1 MCPPRSRTFNVKI
14 TAPAAS
20 KANAT
25 AKTSD
30 FLTEADQERVRPKK
44 TMKKKGPQRSQSRKA
59 LPGSSRLGL
68 GKTTSFKLLTILERS
83 LLTVS
88 QTGSVKV
95 LGAGPNPEVEISGR
109 VEEGGGRGGR
119 EEGGFGREGREEDL
133 GGAGLGRL
141 ELMKG
146 EEVEEVTGIEA
157 RGGDGGRA
165 GRTVA
170 GEA

>member
-1 MCPPRSRTFNVKI
+1 
-14 TAPAAS
+14 
-20 KANAT
+20 
-25 AKTSD
+25 
-30 FLTEADQERVRPKK
+30 
-44 TMKKKGPQRSQSRKA
+44 MKKKGPQRSQSRKA

-68 GKTTSFKLLTILERS
+68 GKTTSFKLLTILDRS

-109 VEEGGGRGGR
+109 VEGGGARGGR
-119 EEGGFGREGREEDL
+119 EEEGGFGRGGWEEDL

>member
-1 MCPPRSRTFNVKI
+1 
-14 TAPAAS
+14 
-20 KANAT
+20 
-25 AKTSD
+25 
-30 FLTEADQERVRPKK
+30 
-44 TMKKKGPQRSQSRKA
+44 
-59 LPGSSRLGL
+59 
-68 GKTTSFKLLTILERS
+68 
-83 LLTVS
+83 
-88 QTGSVKV
+88 
-95 LGAGPNPEVEISGR
+95 
-109 VEEGGGRGGR
+109 
-119 EEGGFGREGREEDL
+119 L

>member
-1 MCPPRSRTFNVKI
+1 M
-14 TAPAAS
+14 
-20 KANAT
+20 
-25 AKTSD
+25 
-30 FLTEADQERVRPKK
+30 
-44 TMKKKGPQRSQSRKA
+44 
-59 LPGSSRLGL
+59 
-68 GKTTSFKLLTILERS
+68 
-83 LLTVS
+83 TVS

-109 VEEGGGRGGR
+109 VEEGGGGRGGR
-119 EEGGFGREGREEDL
+119 EEEGGFGREGREEDL

>member
-1 MCPPRSRTFNVKI
+1 M
-14 TAPAAS
+14 
-20 KANAT
+20 
-25 AKTSD
+25 
-30 FLTEADQERVRPKK
+30 TEADQERVRPKK

-109 VEEGGGRGGR
+109 VEEGRGGR
-119 EEGGFGREGREEDL
+119 EEEGGFGREGREEDL